1 MWLSLAHQKPFF
13 RLHENVQTEIE
24 NGQQSLW
31 VAQYPRVLH
40 VIQSCGARSV
50 GVHQGLQLGKLHLRP
65 LPATKGRWRLF
76 RLAAWS
82 KEELWSDRRLGCQ
95 EQVLFI
101 VKHTWCCRKQV
112 SHWSGSFAIT
122 HHDIQFVR
130 FAVLDRQHNIVVK
143 NLKNE
148 VTKKVSVHSMGTVEE
163 MFYGGTGKLLLRDSE
178 GLSLFDIQQK
188 RSLAKAKI
196 SKCR

>member
-1 MWLSLAHQKPFF
+1 MSVTKSILYFSDDDSQPDPKRSSGLTA
-13 RLHENVQTEIE
+13 V
-24 NGQQSLW
+24 W
-31 VAQYPRVLH
+31 VARN
-40 VIQSCGARSV
+40 
-50 GVHQGLQLGKLHLRP
+50 
-65 LPATKGRWRLF
+65 
-76 RLAAWS
+76 
-82 KEELWSDRRLGCQ
+82 
-95 EQVLFI
+95 
-101 VKHTWCCRKQV
+101 
-112 SHWSGSFAIT
+112 
-122 HHDIQFVR
+122 R

-148 VTKKVSVHSMGTVEE
+148 VTKKVTVHSMGTVEE

>member
-1 MWLSLAHQKPFF
+1 MSLFSWQGRNLCGLSLVFVKDWRPTVC
-13 RLHENVQTEIE
+13 N
-24 NGQQSLW
+24 SLPVTKSILYFSDDDSQPDPKRSSGLTAVW
-31 VAQYPRVLH
+31 VARN
-40 VIQSCGARSV
+40 
-50 GVHQGLQLGKLHLRP
+50 
-65 LPATKGRWRLF
+65 
-76 RLAAWS
+76 
-82 KEELWSDRRLGCQ
+82 
-95 EQVLFI
+95 
-101 VKHTWCCRKQV
+101 
-112 SHWSGSFAIT
+112 
-122 HHDIQFVR
+122 R

-148 VTKKVSVHSMGTVEE
+148 VTKKVTVHSMGTVEE